1 MDNTSKID
9 NMRIEFQIIQEL
21 KNAIHQLIP
30 AKGLKFKFDLK
41 GGARGLDYS
50 DAIISVNF
58 EGLSFKLNIEVSVHN
73 SLPIFIEKISRLKS
87 LCRQDKLVP
96 VILARYLSPQ
106 RQELCHKEGVCFIDL
121 SGNVYLKYKSFYVE
135 RLGFPNKFPEK
146 RNGRNPFSDKASLIL
161 RAMLRNAGHLWGI
174 REMAEEI
181 GLNPGY
187 VSRIAEELEK
197 RGYVVRAK
205 NKLRLRSPEGILD
218 DWVRAYNF
226 KKNKLIRYFCM
237 AKSSSDILSKLNK
250 LEIPDDIKYALSV
263 QAGASLI
270 SPYSVFKEVH
280 VYVRNQKDIEF
291 FKNQLQ
297 LSSADQGSNLLFMLP
312 YYKNSVFFDIRIV
325 KNLWVV
331 SDIQLYLDLYEY
343 PIRGREQA
351 EHLLEKQLK
360 DLFPKANSL

>member
-1 MDNTSKID
+1 
-9 NMRIEFQIIQEL
+9 MRSEFQIVQEL
-21 KNAIHQLIP
+21 KNSIHQLIP
-30 AKGLKFKFDLK
+30 AKGLKFKFNPQGKMKDS
-41 GGARGLDYS
+41 GYP
-50 DAIISVNF
+50 DAMIRVNF
-58 EGLSFKLNIEVSVHN
+58 EDLSFQLIAEVSVHN

-87 LCRQDKLVP
+87 LCRHNNMVP
-96 VILARYLSPQ
+96 VIIARYLSPQ

-121 SGNVYLKYKSFYVE
+121 SGNVYLKYKSFYIE
-135 RLGFPNKFPEK
+135 RLGFSNKFPEK

-161 RAMLRNAGHLWGI
+161 RSMLKNVEHLWGI

-187 VSRIAEELEK
+187 VSRMAEELEK
-197 RGYVVRAK
+197 RKYIARAK

-226 KKNKLIRYFCM
+226 KKNKLLRYFCM
-237 AKSSSDILSKLNK
+237 AKSSSDILSKLSK
-250 LEIPDDIKYALSV
+250 MEIPDDIKYALSV

-291 FKNQLQ
+291 FNNQLQ
-297 LSSADQGSNLLFMLP
+297 LSSADQGANLLFMLP

-351 EHLLEKQLK
+351 EHLFDKQLK
-360 DLFPKANSL
+360 DLFAKAKNQ

>member
-1 MDNTSKID
+1 MDNTGEIG
-9 NMRIEFQIIQEL
+9 NMKVEFQIIKEL
-21 KNAIHQLIP
+21 KTSIHKLIP

-41 GGARGLDYS
+41 RGARDFDYL
-50 DAIISVNF
+50 DAIVNVNF
-58 EGLSFKLNIEVSVHN
+58 GDLSFKLIIEVSVHN
-73 SLPIFIEKISRLKS
+73 SLSIFSEKISRLKS
-87 LCRQDKLVP
+87 VHRYNDMVP

-106 RQELCHKEGVCFIDL
+106 RQELCHNQGVCFIDL

-135 RLGFPNKFPEK
+135 RMGFRNKFPEK
-146 RNGRNPFSDKASLIL
+146 RIGRNPFSDKASLIL
-161 RAMLRNAGHLWGI
+161 RSILKDAEHLWGI
-174 REMAEEI
+174 REMAEAT

-197 RGYVVRAK
+197 RNYIVRAK

-226 KKNKLIRYFCM
+226 KKNKSVKYFCM
-237 AKSSSDILSKLNK
+237 TKSSSDILAKLSKI
-250 LEIPDDIKYALSV
+250 EIPGDIGYALSV

-280 VYVRNQKDIEF
+280 VYVRNQKDAEY
-291 FKNQLQ
+291 FKKQLK
-297 LSSADQGSNLLFMLP
+297 LSSADQGANLVMMLP
-312 YYKNSVFFDIRIV
+312 YYKNSVFFDSRIV

-331 SDIQLYLDLYEY
+331 SNIQLYLDLYEY

-351 EHLLEKQLK
+351 EHLFDKELK
-360 DLFPKANSL
+360 ELFSKVNSQ

>member
-1 MDNTSKID
+1 MDNIGNIG
-9 NMRIEFQIIQEL
+9 NMRSEFQIVQEL
-21 KNAIHQLIP
+21 KNSIHQLIP
-30 AKGLKFKFDLK
+30 AKGLKFKFNPQGKMKDS
-41 GGARGLDYS
+41 GYPDVMIR
-50 DAIISVNF
+50 VNF
-58 EGLSFKLNIEVSVHN
+58 EDLSFQLIAEVSVHN
-73 SLPIFIEKISRLKS
+73 SLAIFIEKISRLKS
-87 LCRQDKLVP
+87 LCRHNNTVP
-96 VILARYLSPQ
+96 VIIARYLSPQ

-135 RLGFPNKFPEK
+135 RLGFSNKFPEK

-161 RAMLRNAGHLWGI
+161 RSMLKNAEYLWGI

-187 VSRIAEELEK
+187 VSRMAEELEK
-197 RGYVVRAK
+197 RNYIVRVK
-205 NKLRLRSPEGILD
+205 NKLRIRSPEGILD
-218 DWVRAYNF
+218 DWVRAYSF
-226 KKNKLIRYFCM
+226 KKNKLLRYFCI
-237 AKSSSDILSKLNK
+237 AKSSSDILSKLSK
-250 LEIPDDIKYALSV
+250 MEIPGDIKYALSV

-280 VYVRNQKDIEF
+280 VYVRNQKNIEF

-297 LSSADQGSNLLFMLP
+297 LSSADQGANLLFMLP
-312 YYKNSVFFDIRIV
+312 YYKNSVFFDIQLV

-351 EHLLEKQLK
+351 EHLFDKKLK
-360 DLFPKANSL
+360 DLFAKGK